1 MLRKHL
7 RTFEEN
13 QISNI
18 IRKTKGKEIK
28 ISSILQRQKIPDW
41 IRVSLENHSS
51 PTENSK
57 KPILSQRKTLNR
69 K

>member
-1 MLRKHL
+1 M
-7 RTFEEN
+7 
-13 QISNI
+13 
-18 IRKTKGKEIK
+18 
-28 ISSILQRQKIPDW
+28 SSILQRQKIPEG